1 MADVSPIDV
10 QKALKGAEYPA
21 SADDLVSLAR
31 DNGAGDEVVQRL
43 RSSGT
48 KRYDGPDDVQK
59 ALFSGGDGG

>member
-21 SADDLVSLAR
+21 SGDELVSVARKNGADDA
-31 DNGAGDEVVQRL
+31 VVRKL
-43 RSSGT
+43 EDSGS

-59 ALFSGGDGG
+59 SVFGGGS